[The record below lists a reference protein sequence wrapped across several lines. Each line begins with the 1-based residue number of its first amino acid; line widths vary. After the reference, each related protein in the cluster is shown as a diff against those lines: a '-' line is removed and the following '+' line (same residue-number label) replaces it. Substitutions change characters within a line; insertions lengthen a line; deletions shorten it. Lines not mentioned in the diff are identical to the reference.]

1 MSAYLKGIYSTYQ
14 LLQLKKKMCR
24 LMTNENIYITPAH
37 WRPDQRVSIKYS
49 PELEQAMRLY
59 NNAVDQFIEKERG
72 E

>member
-1 MSAYLKGIYSTYQ
+1 
-14 LLQLKKKMCR
+14 
-24 LMTNENIYITPAH
+24 MTNENIYITPAH

-49 PELEQAMRLY
+49 PELEEAIRLY